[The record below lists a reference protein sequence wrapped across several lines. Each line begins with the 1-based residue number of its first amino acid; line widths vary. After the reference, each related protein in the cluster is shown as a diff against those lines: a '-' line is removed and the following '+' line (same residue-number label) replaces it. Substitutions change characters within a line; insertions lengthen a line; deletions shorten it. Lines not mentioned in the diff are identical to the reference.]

1 MSKLYVLLPEKKKVN
16 VLRVLQF
23 GTIYLFLRCLFIL
36 LPLRANLTFKSF
48 LYFKPNSLGV
58 MIHFPSKNICKIKFS
73 SCQTYNLI
81 PIATLL
87 TAKLQLE
94 IKVLC
99 LKVALI
105 SIPFSSSYFH
115 TLSYCT
121 PTSEFNC
128 KVTYT
133 LMTSLINVAY
143 VM

>member
-1 MSKLYVLLPEKKKVN
+1 MSKLYVLLQDKKKVN
-16 VLRVLQF
+16 VIRVLQF
-23 GTIYLFLRCLFIL
+23 GTIHFFFLRCLFIL
-36 LPLRANLTFKSF
+36 LPLKANLTFKSF
-48 LYFKPNSLGV
+48 LFFKLNSLGV
-58 MIHFPSKNICKIKFS
+58 MIHFPSKNGINICKIKFS

-121 PTSEFNC
+121 PTSKFNC

-133 LMTSLINVAY
+133 LWRHW
-143 VM
+143 

>member
-1 MSKLYVLLPEKKKVN
+1 M
-16 VLRVLQF
+16 QF
-23 GTIYLFLRCLFIL
+23 GTIHLFLRCPFIL
-36 LPLRANLTFKSF
+36 LPLKANPTFKSF
-48 LYFKPNSLGV
+48 LFFKPNSLGV
-58 MIHFPSKNICKIKFS
+58 MIHFPSKNGKNICKIKFS

-121 PTSEFNC
+121 VFSNFKIQLQSYLHPYDVIDKCSLRN
-128 KVTYT
+128 VTEWHQ
-133 LMTSLINVAY
+133 S
-143 VM
+143 